1 MFESAAL
8 GRSYPAKEYAA
19 LENDLR
25 MKLFKAQGTCIEHKL
40 PVLITIAGVDGS
52 GRGAVANML
61 SEWMDAKTIRNH
73 VFWMQ
78 TDEERTRPE
87 AWQFWNKLP
96 AGGEIGVFLGGW
108 YGGTIRRFCCGDIGE
123 REFNA
128 SMERW
133 GRLEHTLASSGTV
146 IVKLWLH
153 LGKKVQKARLKDRLK
168 HQEIHHFTP
177 YDKKS
182 AENYDG
188 LVSAA
193 AKAITL
199 TDRVDAPWTV
209 IDAYDGN
216 FRNASVARAIIA
228 AVEAAVAVKRQNAVP
243 VVPTKA
249 SEEEIGQIS
258 ALDAI
263 DLSRTCERGVYKKEL
278 AELQSELYD
287 LTYKAYKKGISS
299 TILFEGWDAAGKGG
313 AIRRLTAGIDAR
325 ITRVIPVSAPTDEE
339 LAHNYLWRFWRH
351 IPRAGFVTI
360 YDRSWYGRVLVE
372 RVEKLTQPEDWKRA
386 YAELND
392 FEEQLQEHNN
402 ILLKFWLHI
411 SPDEQ
416 LRRFKEREEIPWKNY
431 KITPDD
437 WRNREKWPAYVE
449 AADEMFLR
457 TSTEYA
463 PWHIIPAED
472 KKCARLD
479 VIRIYRDALRKALEQ
494 KKKK

>member
-1 MFESAAL
+1 M

-128 SMERW
+128 LMERW
-133 GRLEHTLASSGTV
+133 RRLEHTLASSGTV

-243 VVPTKA
+243 VAPTKA

>member
-19 LENDLR
+19 IESELR
-25 MKLFKAQGTCIEHKL
+25 MNLFKAQGLCIEHKL

-108 YGGTIRRFCCGDIGE
+108 YDGTLRRFGCGEISEG
-123 REFNA
+123 EFNA
-128 SMERW
+128 SMDRW
-133 GRLEHTLASSGTV
+133 RRLEHTLVSSGTV
-146 IVKLWLH
+146 IIKLWLH
-153 LGKKVQKARLKDRLK
+153 LSKKVQKARFKERLK

-177 YDKKS
+177 YDKKG

-199 TDRVDAPWTV
+199 TDRVDAPWTI
-209 IDAYDGN
+209 IDAYDAN
-216 FRNASVARAIIA
+216 FCNVSVARAIIA
-228 AVEAAVAVKRQNAVP
+228 AVEAAVTIKPRSAASALP
-243 VVPTKA
+243 AKA
-249 SEEEIGQIS
+249 DKEVIGQIS

-263 DLSRTCERGVYKKEL
+263 DLSKTCERGAYKKEL
-278 AELQSELYD
+278 AELQSEVYD
-287 LTYKAYKKGISS
+287 LTYKSYKKGISS

-325 ITRVIPVSAPTDEE
+325 ITRVIPISAPTDEE

-372 RVEKLTQPEDWKRA
+372 RVEKLTPPEDWKRA

-411 SPDEQ
+411 SPEEQ

-437 WRNREKWPAYVE
+437 WCNREKWPAYVE

-472 KKCARLD
+472 KKYTRLE
-479 VIRIYRDALRKALEQ
+479 VIRIYRDALKKALEQ